1 MERTTIEDLNGDT
14 EREFDRTGV
23 RETTGEDLAR
33 LEPGT
38 GAASEVALSDGER
51 LRKLGIRR
59 MMVMDV
65 RGDPESDE
73 RGGRRGR

>member
-1 MERTTIEDLNGDT
+1 MTP
-14 EREFDRTGV
+14 EREFDGTGV

-38 GAASEVALSDGER
+38 GAGSEVAQSDGER
-51 LRKLGIRR
+51 LRRVGIRR

-65 RGDPESDE
+65 RG
-73 RGGRRGR
+73 